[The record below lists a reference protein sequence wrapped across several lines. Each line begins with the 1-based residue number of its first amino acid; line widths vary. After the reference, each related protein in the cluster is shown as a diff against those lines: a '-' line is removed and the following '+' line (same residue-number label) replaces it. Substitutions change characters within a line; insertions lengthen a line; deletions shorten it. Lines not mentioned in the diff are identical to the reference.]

1 MLKLQYLFNL
11 QLRQLHIQR
20 IPINGLSEYSGEISL
35 NNAAGFFK
43 DYTATVKAI
52 SKKPFK
58 LQELKYLCK

>member
-1 MLKLQYLFNL
+1 M
-11 QLRQLHIQR
+11 QL
-20 IPINGLSEYSGEISL
+20 IPINGLFEYSGEISL

-43 DYTATVKAI
+43 DYTATVKVI